1 MGLLRRLLEHR
12 GGRVHRGLH
21 PPAGTPPTSAARSNS
36 IAGTY
41 IALFRRADVRLAV
54 LCSYIG
60 SMSMALGT
68 SFYPILVADG
78 GHGSEITG
86 WVVSARGLGSM
97 LAGLTLTRFVRST
110 DEARAPLIAGLMST
124 VPALLSGLFVNPWLL
139 CLFLFFL
146 GMGTG
151 MMAVYNQ
158 VVVARASTAA
168 TRGSALAMPGMS
180 WALGFFITLMVTGML
195 KDTVGLR
202 SAFVILGTVMVLVAL
217 CLPALQRRAA
227 TRTREHLERIG
238 QS

>member
-1 MGLLRRLLEHR
+1 
-12 GGRVHRGLH
+12 
-21 PPAGTPPTSAARSNS
+21 
-36 IAGTY
+36 
-41 IALFRRADVRLAV
+41 
-54 LCSYIG
+54 
-60 SMSMALGT
+60 MALGT